1 MTEQQIIET
10 LATKVMGWEKHE
22 VELDLT
28 DGGTQKFF
36 DSWRMNGIEVA
47 TNWRP
52 LHNIADAWMI
62 VEKFRIKK
70 DPIMRAEFALHLPV
84 LIYEIK
90 PRDICLAA
98 YKLVA

>member
-10 LATKVMGWEKHE
+10 LATKVMGWTKYEI
-22 VELDLT
+22 ELDMA
-28 DGGTQKFF
+28 DGGKQKFF
-36 DSWRMNGIEVA
+36 DSWQMNGQDIA
-47 TNWRP
+47 FQWDP
-52 LHNIADAWMI
+52 LKNMSDAWMI
-62 VEKFRIKK
+62 VEKFRNKK
-70 DPIMRAEFALHLPV
+70 DPIMRAEFALRLPV